1 MLLLLGFAY
10 RPFERQKH
18 RRPGISYVRL
28 VRERHVNLRGRAG
41 PRQELGVVQV
51 CPPAE
56 VPQPLRPGW
65 EVLEVL
71 AEDEAPKSGRGA
83 ITRRER
89 DNAARTSS
97 SLSPRAAWQPPGLQ
111 QQPPRSWIGGTCSA
125 ASLTTSAYYQ
135 MHCLIFRTIMPRT
148 PRL

>member
-28 VRERHVNLRGRAG
+28 IRERHVNLRGRAG
-41 PRQELGVVQV
+41 PRQKLGVVQV

-71 AEDEAPKSGRGA
+71 GLRVQSRLIVRHLHGRLGPLRRHGRRGRRGGRGIA
-83 ITRRER
+83 RRR
-89 DNAARTSS
+89 RCGPAAGVPTACSCWHR
-97 SLSPRAAWQPPGLQ
+97 PGGSTA
-111 QQPPRSWIGGTCSA
+111 RGGW
-125 ASLTTSAYYQ
+125 
-135 MHCLIFRTIMPRT
+135 RRPV
-148 PRL
+148 P